1 MIQIAILGLGTVG
14 TGVARVVA
22 ENARQIERK
31 LGEALQVKAV
41 LVRHFKD
48 GPYRQ
53 LMTDDFSKI
62 EGDDEIR
69 VVVETIGGVDAAYE
83 YTKRALSAGKH
94 VVTANKQL
102 VAERGCELL
111 ALARRKNV
119 SYLFEAS
126 VGGGIPVL
134 HPLTQCMAANRI
146 DEVCGILNGT
156 TNYILTRMVRTG
168 AFFSDALREAQA
180 KGYAEA
186 DPTADVE
193 GIDAGRKICILGDLA
208 FGSQIDPE
216 RVPMEGISKL
226 SLRDVKIAQRAGY
239 RIKLLG
245 RAVRLP
251 GGGRTAYVAP
261 HLIPEDNPMAGVE
274 DVFNAVMIRGNATGD
289 VMFYGRG
296 AGELPTASACVADV
310 MECLQAS
317 PKRDEIGWSPDAGG
331 FEDPEKLKSRYY
343 FRVEGSLT
351 DAAMAFGQVE
361 VLSEDG
367 ETAFL
372 TDALS
377 GAEAARQSR
386 SLNVLARMR
395 VLDSGSAGSGREA

>member
-14 TGVARVVA
+14 TGVAKVVA

-31 LGEALQVKAV
+31 LGEPLQVKSV
-41 LVRHFKD
+41 LVRRFKD

-53 LMTDDFSKI
+53 LMTDDFKKI
-62 EGDDEIR
+62 EEDDAIR
-69 VVVETIGGVDAAYE
+69 VVVETIGGVEAAYE

-102 VAERGCELL
+102 VAEKGCELL

-146 DEVCGILNGT
+146 DEVYGILNGT

-245 RAVRLP
+245 RAARLP

-261 HLIPEDNPMAGVE
+261 HLIPEDNPMANVE
-274 DVFNAVMIRGNATGD
+274 DVFNAVMVRGNATGE
-289 VMFYGRG
+289 VMFYGKG

-310 MECLQAS
+310 MECLQQS
-317 PKRDEIGWSPDAGG
+317 PKREEIGWSADPAGFQEPG
-331 FEDPEKLKSRYY
+331 TLKTRHY
-343 FRVEGSLT
+343 FRIEGSLT
-351 DAAMAFGQVE
+351 DAALAFGQVE

-372 TDALS
+372 TESLS
-377 GAEAARQSR
+377 GTEAARQSR
-386 SLNVLARMR
+386 SLNVLSCMR
-395 VLDSGSAGSGREA
+395 VLDS

>member
-14 TGVARVVA
+14 TGVAKVVA
-22 ENARQIERK
+22 ENAKQIERK
-31 LGEALQVKAV
+31 LGEPLQVKAI

-53 LMTDDFSKI
+53 LMTDDFRKI
-62 EGDDEIR
+62 EEDESIR
-69 VVVETIGGVDAAYE
+69 VVVETIGGVEAAYE
-83 YTKRALSAGKH
+83 YTKRAIQAGKH

-111 ALARRKNV
+111 ELARKKNV

-146 DEVCGILNGT
+146 DEVYGILNGT
-156 TNYILTRMVRTG
+156 TNYILSRMVRTG

-193 GIDAGRKICILGDLA
+193 GIDAGRKICILADLT
-208 FGSQIDPE
+208 FGYQVDPAV
-216 RVPMEGISKL
+216 VPMEGISRL

-245 RAVRLP
+245 RAVRMP

-261 HLIPEDNPMAGVE
+261 HLIPEDNPIANVE

-289 VMFYGRG
+289 VMFYGKG

-317 PKRDEIGWSPDAGG
+317 PRREEIGWAADTTG
-331 FEDPEKLKSRYY
+331 FVDPEQLRTRYY
-343 FRVEGSLT
+343 FRIEGSLT

-372 TDALS
+372 TDAIS
-377 GAEAARQSR
+377 GQDAADQSQR
-386 SLNVLARMR
+386 LNVLACMR
-395 VLDSGSAGSGREA
+395 VLA

>member
-14 TGVARVVA
+14 TGVAKVVA
-22 ENARQIERK
+22 ENAKQIERK
-31 LGEALQVKAV
+31 LGEPLQVKAI

-53 LMTDDFSKI
+53 LMTDDFRKI
-62 EGDDEIR
+62 EEDESIR
-69 VVVETIGGVDAAYE
+69 VVVETIGGVEAAYE
-83 YTKRALSAGKH
+83 YTKRALQAGKH

-111 ALARRKNV
+111 ELARKKNV

-146 DEVCGILNGT
+146 DEVYGILNGT
-156 TNYILTRMVRTG
+156 TNYILSRMVRTG

-193 GIDAGRKICILGDLA
+193 GIDAGRKICILADLA
-208 FGSQIDPE
+208 FGYQVDPAV
-216 RVPMEGISKL
+216 VPMEGISHL

-245 RAVRLP
+245 RAARMP

-261 HLIPEDNPMAGVE
+261 HLIPEDNPIANVE

-289 VMFYGRG
+289 VMFYGKG

-317 PKRDEIGWSPDAGG
+317 PRREEIGWSADPTG
-331 FEDPEKLKSRYY
+331 FVDPAQLRTRYY
-343 FRVEGSLT
+343 FRIEGSLT

-372 TDALS
+372 TDAIS
-377 GAEAARQSR
+377 GQDAADQSQR
-386 SLNVLARMR
+386 LNVLACMR
-395 VLDSGSAGSGREA
+395 VLA

>member
-1 MIQIAILGLGTVG
+1 MIQIAIMGLGTVG
-14 TGVARVVA
+14 TGVAKVVA
-22 ENARQIERK
+22 ENRRQIERK
-31 LGEALQVKAV
+31 LGEPLEVKTI
-41 LVRHFKD
+41 LVRRFKD
-48 GPYRQ
+48 GPCRQ
-53 LMTDDFSKI
+53 LMTDNFEKI
-62 EGDDEIR
+62 EKDGDIR
-69 VVVETIGGVDAAYE
+69 VVVETIGGVGAAYE
-83 YTKRALSAGKH
+83 YTRRCLEAGKH

-102 VAERGCELL
+102 VAEHGCELL
-111 ALARRKNV
+111 ELARRKNV
-119 SYLFEAS
+119 NYLFEAS
-126 VGGGIPVL
+126 VGGGIPIL

-146 DEVCGILNGT
+146 DEVYGILNGT

-186 DPTADVE
+186 DPTADVQ
-193 GIDAGRKICILGDLA
+193 GIDAGRKICILADLA
-208 FGSQIDPE
+208 FGQQIDPDA
-216 RVPMEGISKL
+216 VPMEGIAKL
-226 SLRDVKIAQRAGY
+226 SLRDVKIAKRAGY
-239 RIKLLG
+239 RVKLLG

-261 HLIPEDNPMAGVE
+261 HLIPEENPIANVE
-274 DVFNAVMIRGNATGD
+274 DVFNAVMVRGNATGE

-317 PKRDEIGWSPDAGG
+317 PRREEIGWSPETGG
-331 FEDPEKLKSRYY
+331 FEDPLELKTRHY
-343 FRVEGSLT
+343 FRIEGSLT

-372 TDALS
+372 TEPVSGLDA
-377 GAEAARQSR
+377 ERQSR
-386 SLNVLARMR
+386 LLNVLACMR
-395 VLDSGSAGSGREA
+395 VLEG

>member
-14 TGVARVVA
+14 TGVAKVVA
-22 ENARQIERK
+22 ENAKQIERK
-31 LGEALQVKAV
+31 LGEPLQVKAI

-53 LMTDDFSKI
+53 LMTDDFRKI
-62 EGDDEIR
+62 EEDESIR
-69 VVVETIGGVDAAYE
+69 VVVETIGGVEAAYE
-83 YTKRALSAGKH
+83 YTKRALQAGKH

-111 ALARRKNV
+111 ELAQKKNV

-146 DEVCGILNGT
+146 DEVYGILNGT
-156 TNYILTRMVRTG
+156 TNYILSRMVRTG

-193 GIDAGRKICILGDLA
+193 GIDAGRKICILADLA
-208 FGSQIDPE
+208 FGYQVDPAV
-216 RVPMEGISKL
+216 VPMEGISRL

-245 RAVRLP
+245 RAVRMP

-261 HLIPEDNPMAGVE
+261 HLIPEDNPIANVE

-289 VMFYGRG
+289 VMFYGKG

-317 PKRDEIGWSPDAGG
+317 PRREEIGWAADTTG
-331 FEDPEKLKSRYY
+331 FVDPEQLRTRYY
-343 FRVEGSLT
+343 FRIEGSLT

-372 TDALS
+372 TDAIS
-377 GAEAARQSR
+377 GQDAADQSQR
-386 SLNVLARMR
+386 LNVLACMR
-395 VLDSGSAGSGREA
+395 VLA

>member
-14 TGVARVVA
+14 TGVAKVVA
-22 ENARQIERK
+22 ENAKQIERK
-31 LGEALQVKAV
+31 LGEPLQVKAI

-53 LMTDDFSKI
+53 LMTDDFRKI
-62 EGDDEIR
+62 EEDESIR
-69 VVVETIGGVDAAYE
+69 VVVETIGGVEAAYE
-83 YTKRALSAGKH
+83 YTKRALQAGKH

-111 ALARRKNV
+111 ALARKKNV

-146 DEVCGILNGT
+146 DEVYGILNGT
-156 TNYILTRMVRTG
+156 TNYILSRMVRTG

-193 GIDAGRKICILGDLA
+193 GIDAGRKICILADLA
-208 FGSQIDPE
+208 FGYQVDPAV
-216 RVPMEGISKL
+216 VPMEGISRL

-245 RAVRLP
+245 RAVRMP

-261 HLIPEDNPMAGVE
+261 HLIPEDNPIANVE

-289 VMFYGRG
+289 VMFYGKG

-317 PKRDEIGWSPDAGG
+317 PRREEIGWAADPTG
-331 FEDPEKLKSRYY
+331 FVDPAQLRTRYY
-343 FRVEGSLT
+343 FRIEGSLT

-372 TDALS
+372 TDAIS
-377 GAEAARQSR
+377 GQDAADQSQR
-386 SLNVLARMR
+386 LNVLACMR
-395 VLDSGSAGSGREA
+395 VLA

>member
-14 TGVARVVA
+14 TGVAKVVA
-22 ENARQIERK
+22 ENAKQIGRK
-31 LGEALQVKAV
+31 LGEPLQVKAI

-53 LMTDDFSKI
+53 LMTDDFRKI
-62 EGDDEIR
+62 EEDESIR
-69 VVVETIGGVDAAYE
+69 VVVETIGGVEAAYE
-83 YTKRALSAGKH
+83 YTKRALQAGKH

-102 VAERGCELL
+102 VAECGCELL
-111 ALARRKNV
+111 ELARKKNV

-146 DEVCGILNGT
+146 DEVYGILNGT
-156 TNYILTRMVRTG
+156 TNYILSRMVRTG

-193 GIDAGRKICILGDLA
+193 GIDAGRKICILADLA
-208 FGSQIDPE
+208 FGYQVDPAV
-216 RVPMEGISKL
+216 VPMEGISRL

-245 RAVRLP
+245 RAVRMP

-261 HLIPEDNPMAGVE
+261 HLIPEDNPIANVE

-289 VMFYGRG
+289 VMFYGKG

-317 PKRDEIGWSPDAGG
+317 PRREEIGWAADTTG
-331 FEDPEKLKSRYY
+331 FVDPEQLRTRYY
-343 FRVEGSLT
+343 FRIEGSLT

-372 TDALS
+372 TDAIS
-377 GAEAARQSR
+377 GQDAADQSQR
-386 SLNVLARMR
+386 LNVLACMR
-395 VLDSGSAGSGREA
+395 VLA

>member
-31 LGEALQVKAV
+31 LGEPLQVKSI

-53 LMTDDFSKI
+53 LMTDDFRRI
-62 EGDDEIR
+62 EEDESIR

-83 YTKRALSAGKH
+83 YTRRALEAGMH

-102 VAERGCELL
+102 VAERGFELL
-111 ALARRKNV
+111 ALAKKKNV

-126 VGGGIPVL
+126 VGGGIPIL

-146 DEVCGILNGT
+146 DEVYGILNGT
-156 TNYILTRMVRTG
+156 SNYILTRMVRTG
-168 AFFSDALREAQA
+168 AFFTDALREAQA

-193 GIDAGRKICILGDLA
+193 GVDAGRKICILADLA
-208 FGSQIDPE
+208 FGHQVEPE
-216 RVPMEGISKL
+216 RVPMEGIRKL
-226 SLRDVKIAQRAGY
+226 SLRDVRIAQRAGY

-261 HLIPEDNPMAGVE
+261 HLISEENPVASVE
-274 DVFNAVMIRGNATGD
+274 DVFNAVVVRGNATGE

-310 MECLQAS
+310 MECLQSSA
-317 PKRDEIGWSPDAGG
+317 RREEIGWSSETDG
-331 FEDPEKLKSRYY
+331 FEDPAELKTRYY
-343 FRVEGSLT
+343 FRIEGSLT

-372 TDALS
+372 TDSISGTDAL
-377 GAEAARQSR
+377 RQS
-386 SLNVLARMR
+386 SFLNVLACMR
-395 VLDSGSAGSGREA
+395 VLA